1 MRKLCVL
8 IVILFAMQCAAA
20 QSLKSEDPYPLQAG
34 INKGTADSLVGT
46 QYWYFYAMPGDSQV
60 KVRFTNA
67 TALYGASIRNTTLT
81 ITLTDNKKTWRN
93 TKVITPQRNQSE
105 ATFSADKVKTKM
117 RIIISVAPPNQNLIR
132 MGGDYEI
139 EATGDVQF
147 DEAKSSTDPI
157 VRSYEPKVM
166 HYSDSY
172 GTTKFL
178 ADGTVETANGFKGT
192 WKLFDREHRIYSVE
206 IEGIRYSV
214 QYLPGYGLVKP
225 DEPNSIVFQEL
236 RR

>member
-1 MRKLCVL
+1 MVKLSVL
-8 IVILFAMQCAAA
+8 IAILLATGCASA
-20 QSLKSEDPYPLQAG
+20 QSLKPEDPYPLQAG

-46 QYWYFYAMPGDSQV
+46 QYWYFYAMPGNSQV
-60 KVRFTNA
+60 KVRFANA
-67 TALYGASIRNTTLT
+67 TALYGAPIRNTTLT
-81 ITLTDNKKTWRN
+81 ITLADSKRTWRN

-105 ATFSADKVKTKM
+105 ATFTADKVKTKM
-117 RIIISVAPPNQNLIR
+117 KIIISVAPPNQNLIR

-139 EATGDVQF
+139 EATGDVEF
-147 DEAKSSTDPI
+147 DQVKSSADPI
-157 VRSYEPKVM
+157 VRTYEPKVM

-178 ADGTVETANGFKGT
+178 ADGTVETANGFHGT
-192 WKLFDREHRIYSVE
+192 WKLFDRENHIYSVE